1 MWRCLGSL
9 CLVLV
14 CIAVLTSWGCGI
26 FGGPSRVEAPGI
38 SASGA
43 GSGAMDK
50 YDTDGDGVV
59 KGEELDKAP
68 SLKAALAKLDANSDG
83 GVSADEVADR
93 VKQWQETR
101 VGLMSLGCTVMMN
114 GRGLAGVTVNYV
126 PEEFLGSDVKPA
138 TGTTD
143 DNGVAILSIQDS
155 ELSGV
160 ACGLY
165 RVELSKKD
173 GGTETLPPK
182 FNTETVLGQ
191 EVALDA
197 EGIQEGIRYD
207 LGM

>member
-1 MWRCLGSL
+1 MWRRLGSFCGVLL
-9 CLVLV
+9 CVTLL
-14 CIAVLTSWGCGI
+14 ISAGCGI

-68 SLKAALAKLDANSDG
+68 SLKAALAKLDTDNDG
-83 GVSADEVADR
+83 GVSAGEVADR
-93 VKQWQETR
+93 VKRWQESK
-101 VGLMSLGCTVMMN
+101 VGLMSLNCTVTMN
-114 GRGLAGVTVNYV
+114 GRPLGGVTVNYV
-126 PEEFLGSDVKPA
+126 PEEFLGSEVKPA

-143 DNGVAILSIQDS
+143 DYGVAILSIQDS

-165 RVELSKKD
+165 RVELSKKE
-173 GGTETLPPK
+173 GGTETIPPK

-197 EGIQEGIRYD
+197 EGIQEGIKYD

>member
-1 MWRCLGSL
+1 MWRRLGTFCGVML
-9 CLVLV
+9 CVAVLV
-14 CIAVLTSWGCGI
+14 SAGCGI

-38 SASGA
+38 SPSGA

-59 KGEELDKAP
+59 QGEELDKAP
-68 SLKAALAKLDANSDG
+68 SLKAALAKLDTNNDG

-93 VKQWQETR
+93 VKKWQESK
-101 VGLMSLGCTVMMN
+101 VGLMSLGCTVTVN
-114 GRGLAGVTVNYV
+114 GVGLSGVTVNYV
-126 PEEFLGSDVKPA
+126 PEEFLGSEVEPA

-143 DNGVAILSIQDS
+143 ENGVAILSIEGG

-173 GGTETLPPK
+173 GGTETIPPK

-197 EGIQEGIRYD
+197 DGIQEGIMYE
-207 LGM
+207 LSQ